1 MGDAETVEA
10 RLVERE
16 LELVAREAELNRREA
31 AVRRAEELREDD
43 EVRLSLLARREREV
57 EQMREALDAQRARL
71 DEVRVEYESRR
82 EVMRKRTVEL
92 EAERDKLRQ
101 ELARVQAEGMV
112 SDEPLAEL
120 AGAVPAVEV
129 GTDWWSKQ
137 LGTPLEA
144 A

>member
-1 MGDAETVEA
+1 MADVEIVEA

-43 EVRLSLLARREREV
+43 DVRLSLLARREREV

-71 DEVRVEYESRR
+71 DEVRAEYEARR

-92 EAERDKLRQ
+92 EAERDRLRQ

-112 SDEPLAEL
+112 REELPVEL
-120 AGAVPAVEV
+120 AVAAPTVEA
-129 GTDWWSKQ
+129 GPDWWSKQ

>member
-1 MGDAETVEA
+1 MADVEIVEA

-16 LELVAREAELNRREA
+16 LELVAREAELTRREA

-71 DEVRVEYESRR
+71 DEVRAEYESRR

-92 EAERDKLRQ
+92 EGERDRLRQ
-101 ELARVQAEGMV
+101 ELARVQAEGMGC
-112 SDEPLAEL
+112 EEQL
-120 AGAVPAVEV
+120 AGAAAALPTVEV
-129 GTDWWSKQ
+129 GADWWSKQ